1 MVLTTTL
8 NHNSNIGSVHIIIQ
22 LYSQTQT
29 QPLSSS
35 YVNTNGQTVTL
46 RNNNI
51 NPTTV
56 KLQYPIY
63 TAKRDETVLSHRVS
77 WCKLGT
83 GLTLTGVILPRW
95 WFPAGAD
102 ICGWQMSGD
111 DDVDRYGIVHC
122 LVRRRRGSGVP
133 QAMPQVR
140 LIACHMTSHVTLSD
154 ISSQRDRRH
163 NCWTSKNN
171 HTALTQPVDDSWR
184 HENHVR
190 FTPAASQRIVNK

>member
-122 LVRRRRGSGVP
+122 LVRRRRL
-133 QAMPQVR
+133 R
-140 LIACHMTSHVTLSD
+140 C
-154 ISSQRDRRH
+154 
-163 NCWTSKNN
+163 
-171 HTALTQPVDDSWR
+171 
-184 HENHVR
+184 
-190 FTPAASQRIVNK
+190 AASHAAGKTDCVSHDESRDPLWHQLPARSTS